1 MMVSA
6 LAYLSGRSWDRKTI
20 TQWLAS
26 LGVVGGLGVGLR
38 FTARTLA
45 KLVPGAGTVVSAGI
59 AGAGTTA
66 MGHSAIKYF
75 LRA

>member
-1 MMVSA
+1 M
-6 LAYLSGRSWDRKTI
+6 G
-20 TQWLAS
+20 S

-38 FTARTLA
+38 FTARTVA

-66 MGHSAIKYF
+66 MGQSAIKVF
-75 LRA
+75 LRS